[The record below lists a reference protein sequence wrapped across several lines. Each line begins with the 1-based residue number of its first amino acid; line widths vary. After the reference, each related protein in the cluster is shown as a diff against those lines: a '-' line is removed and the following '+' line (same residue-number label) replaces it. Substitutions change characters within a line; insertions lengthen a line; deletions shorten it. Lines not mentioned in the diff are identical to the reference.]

1 MSAINPAIAAA
12 GEKVDETLEKGLLDQ
27 IVSQGRFTRDAATLE
42 RGRDMVK
49 EFVSQV
55 LEGHMTLT
63 RDAEASIQARIA
75 QIDRLIS
82 LQLNEVL
89 HYPAFQKLEGT
100 WRGIKYLI
108 DQSETGEALKIKV
121 LNASKR
127 ELQIGRA
134 HV

>member
-1 MSAINPAIAAA
+1 MSTAKATPSSSGAVEQTSEQN
-12 GEKVDETLEKGLLDQ
+12 LLDQ
-27 IVSQGRFTRDAATLE
+27 IVSQGRFNRDTATLE

-100 WRGIKYLI
+100 G
-108 DQSETGEALKIKV
+108 V
-121 LNASKR
+121 ASST
-127 ELQIGRA
+127 
-134 HV
+134 